1 VPSRPVANANRY
13 ATARVFLAFLIAP
26 LVPGLLIA
34 VAGALYFLVSATRVD
49 PRDYFGLA
57 AISAMLGYPIAL
69 IPGLP
74 LYHIFRTLSL
84 DAAWIYALAGIGFGA
99 LMFAIYPL
107 LPGFSSAVVDLTVV
121 PIVMV
126 CAVAVTLS
134 FWLIARP
141 DRRPRYPD
149 AP

>member
-1 VPSRPVANANRY
+1 VGTNTNA
-13 ATARVFLAFLIAP
+13 TIRVFLAFLIAP

-34 VAGALYFLVSATRVD
+34 IGGALYFLVSGTRID
-49 PRDYFGLA
+49 PRDFFGLA
-57 AISAMLGYPIAL
+57 AMSAMLGYPIAI

-99 LMFAIYPL
+99 LLFAIYPL
-107 LPGFSSAVVDLTVV
+107 LPGFSSAIIDLTVV
-121 PIVMV
+121 PVVMV
-126 CAVAVTLS
+126 CAVAVTLT